1 MSRPGYERHHTG
13 RALDEIQQS
22 YLVEQRVMRDFALLQ
37 DLYKRG
43 EYPGESLSDI
53 EKEVATRMAEAEAFR
68 ISRRTQLH

>member
-1 MSRPGYERHHTG
+1 MPRPGYERHHTG
-13 RALDEIQQS
+13 KALDEIQQS

>member
-1 MSRPGYERHHTG
+1 MPRPGYERHHTG

-22 YLVEQRVMRDFALLQ
+22 YLVEQRVMRDFALLL

>member
-1 MSRPGYERHHTG
+1 MPRPGYERHHTG

-53 EKEVATRMAEAEAFR
+53 EKEVATRMVEAEAFR

>member
-1 MSRPGYERHHTG
+1 MPRPGYERHHTG

-43 EYPGESLSDI
+43 EYPGESLSEI